1 MPFEVFDKRM
11 TPLAKAPSVTIQKR
25 GVISLNKAAHDLI
38 NNAETV
44 ELLYDRDRNVIAL
57 RASDDSSPHAYAVR
71 NGSKRGPGQAI
82 VSATAFTA
90 HYGIDTTATRRWK
103 PFVEDGMLCVDLS
116 TEGTVITGNRT
127 KTTALLASDEAD
139 ESSGED
145 ALVDSQVEG
154 SSETASYPQQ
164 HHSPT
169 GTMERN
175 SPLWLRKLKCT
186 SRMTSTAAP
195 PSTP

>member
-1 MPFEVFDKRM
+1 MGGITGFEVFDKRM
-11 TPLAKAPSVTIQKR
+11 PLLAKAPSVTIQKR

-71 NGSKRGPGQAI
+71 NGS
-82 VSATAFTA
+82 
-90 HYGIDTTATRRWK
+90 
-103 PFVEDGMLCVDLS
+103 
-116 TEGTVITGNRT
+116 TVITGNRT

-154 SSETASYPQQ
+154 SSETA
-164 HHSPT
+164 
-169 GTMERN
+169 
-175 SPLWLRKLKCT
+175 
-186 SRMTSTAAP
+186 
-195 PSTP
+195 

>member
-1 MPFEVFDKRM
+1 MPFEV
-11 TPLAKAPSVTIQKR
+11 S
-25 GVISLNKAAHDLI
+25 
-38 NNAETV
+38 
-44 ELLYDRDRNVIAL
+44 
-57 RASDDSSPHAYAVR
+57 
-71 NGSKRGPGQAI
+71 
-82 VSATAFTA
+82 A

-154 SSETASYPQQ
+154 SSETA
-164 HHSPT
+164 
-169 GTMERN
+169 
-175 SPLWLRKLKCT
+175 
-186 SRMTSTAAP
+186 
-195 PSTP
+195 

>member
-1 MPFEVFDKRM
+1 MGFEVFDKRM

-38 NNAETV
+38 ENAETV
-44 ELLYDRDRNVIAL
+44 ELLYDRERRVMAL
-57 RASDDSSPHAYAVR
+57 RAADDSSPHAYAVR
-71 NGSKRGPGQAI
+71 NGSRRGPGQAI

-154 SSETASYPQQ
+154 SSETA
-164 HHSPT
+164 
-169 GTMERN
+169 
-175 SPLWLRKLKCT
+175 
-186 SRMTSTAAP
+186 
-195 PSTP
+195 

>member
-38 NNAETV
+38 DNAETV
-44 ELLYDRDRNVIAL
+44 ELLFDRDRQVMAV
-57 RASDDSSPHAYAVR
+57 RATDDSSPHAYAVR
-71 NGSKRGPGQAI
+71 SASKRGPGQAV

-103 PFVEDGMLCVDLS
+103 PFVEDGMLCVDLT

-127 KTTALLASDEAD
+127 KTTAPADDAPTDVSTDDDSDH
-139 ESSGED
+139 
-145 ALVDSQVEG
+145 
-154 SSETASYPQQ
+154 P
-164 HHSPT
+164 
-169 GTMERN
+169 
-175 SPLWLRKLKCT
+175 
-186 SRMTSTAAP
+186 
-195 PSTP
+195 